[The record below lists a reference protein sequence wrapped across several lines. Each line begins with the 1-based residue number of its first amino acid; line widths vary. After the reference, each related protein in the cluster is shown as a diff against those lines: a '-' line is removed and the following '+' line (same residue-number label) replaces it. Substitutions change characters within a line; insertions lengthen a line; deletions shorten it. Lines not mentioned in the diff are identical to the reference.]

1 MLALLLLVAAA
12 GAIGCGG
19 GWSTSGGGGGG
30 SSTPATSA
38 GNYTFTIPR
47 YSLNIVIPKLIYLDT
62 NLWNRLLDQNVDPIA
77 LLSKL
82 EQCDSSLAL
91 SGQNVYELA
100 LTFQNSA
107 ERGME
112 LFRYLKVYVDA
123 GIVGA
128 YDNLDLLKAEV
139 TALYACADTVVAY
152 YNPADYDALKAEVA
166 KLAAGIVDQRTQS
179 FLSKR
184 KGRAKAGREEPK
196 THLKQRPDVKA
207 WLLAVPES
215 GLAAWLDEQVPG
227 EVGTAFLIGHLNNVY
242 RSASADAAKSTAQG
256 LLQHPASRT
265 AKALVQADLYLLWR
279 CARRGSNPKDLPDDV
294 YHVLNA
300 AYCDVYAT
308 ADSGQK
314 EYVALL
320 LSRWTRPAIF
330 DGSTSLA
337 DWLLTV

>member
-1 MLALLLLVAAA
+1 M
-12 GAIGCGG
+12 
-19 GWSTSGGGGGG
+19 
-30 SSTPATSA
+30 
-38 GNYTFTIPR
+38 
-47 YSLNIVIPKLIYLDT
+47 VIPKLIYLDT
-62 NLWNRLLDQNVDPIA
+62 NLWNRLLDQNVDPSA
-77 LLSKL
+77 LLSTL
-82 EQCDSSLAL
+82 ERCDSSLAL

-100 LTFQNSA
+100 LTFQTSTD
-107 ERGME
+107 RGKE

-139 TALYACADTVVAY
+139 TTLYERSDSVVAY

-166 KLAAGIVDQRTQS
+166 KLAEGIVDQRAKS

-184 KGRAKAGREEPK
+184 MGFAKASREDPK
-196 THLKQRPDVKA
+196 THLEQRPDLKA
-207 WLLAVPES
+207 RLLAVPES
-215 GLAAWLDEQVPG
+215 GLAAWLDEHVSG
-227 EVGTAFLIGHLNNVY
+227 KVGTALLIGHLNNVY
-242 RSASADAAKSTAQG
+242 ESPMMDAAISTAQG

-265 AKALVQADLYLLWR
+265 AKALVRADLYLHWR
-279 CARRGSNPKDLPDDV
+279 CARRGSNPRDLPNDV

-308 ADSGQK
+308 ADAGQK

-320 LSRWTRPAIF
+320 LSQWTRPAIY

>member
-1 MLALLLLVAAA
+1 MA
-12 GAIGCGG
+12 
-19 GWSTSGGGGGG
+19 
-30 SSTPATSA
+30 
-38 GNYTFTIPR
+38 NIPR
-47 YSLNIVIPKLIYLDT
+47 YSLNMVIQKLIYLDT
-62 NLWNRLLDQNVDPIA
+62 NIWNRLLDQNVDPSA

-82 EQCDSSLAL
+82 ERCDSSLAL

-139 TALYACADTVVAY
+139 HALYARADSVVAY
-152 YNPADYDALKAEVA
+152 YNPADYDALKAEVT
-166 KLAAGIVDQRTQS
+166 KLAEGIVDQRAQS
-179 FLSKR
+179 FLSNR
-184 KGRAKAGREEPK
+184 KGLAKAGREEPK
-196 THLKQRPDVKA
+196 THLEQRPDMKA
-207 WLLAVPES
+207 RLLAVPEN
-215 GLAAWLDEQVPG
+215 GLVAWLDEQVFG
-227 EVGTAFLIGHLNNVY
+227 EFGTALLVGHLNNVY
-242 RSASADAAKSTAQG
+242 ESASADAAKSTAQG

-265 AKALVQADLYLLWR
+265 AKALVRADLYLHWR
-279 CARRGSNPKDLPDDV
+279 CAHRGSNPRDLPDDV

-300 AYCDVYAT
+300 AYCDVNAT

-320 LSRWTRPAIF
+320 LSRWTRPAVF
-330 DGSTSLA
+330 DGNTSLA